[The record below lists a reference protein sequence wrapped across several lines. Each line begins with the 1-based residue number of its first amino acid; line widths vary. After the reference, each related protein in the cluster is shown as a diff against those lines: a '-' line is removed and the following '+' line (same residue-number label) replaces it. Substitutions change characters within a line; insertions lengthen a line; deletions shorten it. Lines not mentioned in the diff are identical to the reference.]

1 MAPVLCYLLLL
12 LFSYH
17 WTATT
22 ETSNEIVQVI
32 QVTES
37 QKVSLS
43 CNLDHTRTSSDLD
56 LIWLGPKRNEL
67 LYVNVG
73 YHHPEARLNA
83 TWGLSIY
90 RNVVQNTTWFTCNWN
105 GQSGNRHV
113 LPNRTSGKNDYV
125 DPDNIQE
132 KMKAYEK
139 EGYED
144 SSGNFSDEN
153 SSFPYISHKESERH
167 QPQGDLP
174 HSAMDPEYFSCDAPL
189 HRNWTKGTL
198 LWIQHDSLHQN
209 IVLINMTIR
218 RSIRYSLTMNA
229 GVVSLILPKVTLE
242 DAGNYSCQ
250 WKNQTRYFQLEVI
263 AKTVVLH
270 WIIWSVAT
278 GYMII
283 CLGSVFCFLRLR
295 QVNRARRQQKKLISH
310 NRRRYFYAKR
320 NKRSI
325 SNRIMVSAGNDD
337 VTEQIDA
344 YENMPPD
351 MGAQRGQ
358 RLLQKGKIL
367 PNTLIME
374 DEEEYECPD
383 SETELKSD
391 DDENYENTQEEVKP
405 GVVVLNDVLIYE
417 NNKDKV
423 TFDLHNGNSDD
434 SWYSN
439 KTEQVLE
446 NLIQD
451 QDPIAEDN
459 ENYINLEEECPT
471 SSGAARLIAG
481 LRLQLALDIHKD
493 RQDGGSEPSTGSQS
507 YEEMNGSLCPTA
519 SKLFYLHTNTSNEED
534 ADSYENMESPTS
546 LNSRRDGILD
556 PHGDNS
562 PSGSRWQHISV
573 PFGGDLRGGLLCSD

>member
-12 LFSYH
+12 WLSCH

-22 ETSNEIVQVI
+22 ETSKETLQVI

-37 QKVSLS
+37 QQVSLS
-43 CNLDHTRTSSDLD
+43 CGLDHYLTSGDLD

-67 LYVNVG
+67 LYVNMG
-73 YHHPEARLNA
+73 YHHPETRLNA
-83 TWGLSIY
+83 MWGLLIY
-90 RNVVQNTTWFTCNWN
+90 RIVVQNTTWFTCNWN
-105 GQSGNRHV
+105 GLSGNRHM
-113 LPNRTSGKNDYV
+113 LPNRTSGD
-125 DPDNIQE
+125 DSDNIQE

-139 EGYED
+139 EGYHG
-144 SSGNFSDEN
+144 GNFPDEN
-153 SSFPYISHKESERH
+153 KH
-167 QPQGDLP
+167 QEKLP
-174 HSAMDPEYFSCDAPL
+174 HSAMDPKYFSCDAPV
-189 HRNWTKGTL
+189 HRNWTEGTL
-198 LWIQHDSLHQN
+198 LWIQHDSPDQN

-218 RSIRYSLTMNA
+218 RSVHYSLDMNA
-229 GVVSLILPKVTLE
+229 SLVSLILPRVTLE

-250 WKNQTRYFQLEVI
+250 WKNQTCYFQLEVI
-263 AKTVVLH
+263 AKTVVWH
-270 WIIWSVAT
+270 WMIWSVAM
-278 GYMII
+278 GYMAV
-283 CLGSVFCFLRLR
+283 CLGSVFCFLKLR
-295 QVNRARRQQKKLISH
+295 QVNRARRQQKKLMSH

-337 VTEQIDA
+337 VIEQVDA
-344 YENMPPD
+344 YENMPLD
-351 MGAQRGQ
+351 MCAQRGQ

-367 PNTLIME
+367 PDTLKME
-374 DEEEYECPD
+374 DEEVYECPD
-383 SETELKSD
+383 SETELKS

-405 GVVVLNDVLIYE
+405 GDVALNDVLIYE

-423 TFDLHNGNSDD
+423 KFDLYNGNSADI
-434 SWYSN
+434 WYSN
-439 KTEQVLE
+439 KTEHVLE
-446 NLIQD
+446 NVTQD

-459 ENYINLEEECPT
+459 ENYINLEEECPMN
-471 SSGAARLIAG
+471 SGTARLIAG

-493 RQDGGSEPSTGSQS
+493 RQDGDSEPSTGSQS

-556 PHGDNS
+556 PHGEGS
-562 PSGSRWQHISV
+562 SSGSRWPHISV

>member
-12 LFSYH
+12 WVSYH

-22 ETSNEIVQVI
+22 ETTKETVQVI

-37 QKVSLS
+37 QQVSLS
-43 CNLDHTRTSSDLD
+43 CKLDHTLTSSDLK
-56 LIWLGPKRNEL
+56 LIWLGPKKNEL

-83 TWGLSIY
+83 MWGLSIY
-90 RNVVQNTTWFTCNWN
+90 RIVQNTTWFTCNWN
-105 GQSGNRHV
+105 GQSGNHHV
-113 LPNRTSGKNDYV
+113 LPNRTSGD
-125 DPDNIQE
+125 DSDGIQE

-139 EGYED
+139 EDYED
-144 SSGNFSDEN
+144 HSGNFSDGN
-153 SSFPYISHKESERH
+153 SSFPYVSPKESERH
-167 QPQGDLP
+167 QPQEDLLR
-174 HSAMDPEYFSCDAPL
+174 SAMDPENFSCDAPVF
-189 HRNWTKGTL
+189 RNWTEGTL
-198 LWIQHDSLHQN
+198 LWIQHDSADQN
-209 IVLINMTIR
+209 TVLINMTIR
-218 RSIRYSLTMNA
+218 RSVRYSLNMN
-229 GVVSLILPKVTLE
+229 GSLVSLILPRVSLE

-250 WKNQTRYFQLEVI
+250 WKNETRYFQLEVI
-263 AKTVVLH
+263 AKTVVWH
-270 WIIWSVAT
+270 WMIWSTAM

-283 CLGSVFCFLRLR
+283 CFGSVFCFLRIR
-295 QVNRARRQQKKLISH
+295 QVSRARRQQKKLMSH

-320 NKRSI
+320 NKRCVF
-325 SNRIMVSAGNDD
+325 NRIMVSAGNDD
-337 VTEQIDA
+337 QQVDA

-367 PNTLIME
+367 PNTLKIE

-405 GVVVLNDVLIYE
+405 GDVVLNDVLIYE
-417 NNKDKV
+417 NNQDKV
-423 TFDLHNGNSDD
+423 KFDLHNGNSAD

-439 KTEQVLE
+439 KTEVVLE
-446 NLIQD
+446 NLTQD

-459 ENYINLEEECPT
+459 ENYINLEEECPMN
-471 SSGAARLIAG
+471 SGAARLIAG

-493 RQDGGSEPSTGSQS
+493 RQDGGSEPSIGSQS

-534 ADSYENMESPTS
+534 ADSYENMESPTN
-546 LNSRRDGILD
+546 LNSRRDGTLD
-556 PHGDNS
+556 KHGEDS

-573 PFGGDLRGGLLCSD
+573 PYGSDFRGGLLCSD

>member
-12 LFSYH
+12 WLSYH
-17 WTATT
+17 WTTTT
-22 ETSNEIVQVI
+22 ETPKETVQVI
-32 QVTES
+32 QATES
-37 QKVSLS
+37 QQVSLS
-43 CNLDHTRTSSDLD
+43 CNLDHTLTSSDLE
-56 LIWLGPKRNEL
+56 LIWLGPKKNEL
-67 LYVNVG
+67 LYVNVE
-73 YHHPEARLNA
+73 YQHPEARLNA
-83 TWGLSIY
+83 MWGLSIY
-90 RNVVQNTTWFTCNWN
+90 RIVVQNTTWFTCNWN

-113 LPNRTSGKNDYV
+113 LPNRTSGD
-125 DPDNIQE
+125 DSDNIQE

-139 EGYED
+139 D
-144 SSGNFSDEN
+144 HSNFSDGNN
-153 SSFPYISHKESERH
+153 SFSYLSHKESEQH
-167 QPQGDLP
+167 QPQEDFP
-174 HSAMDPEYFSCDAPL
+174 RSAMDPEYFSCDAPV
-189 HRNWTKGTL
+189 HRNWTEGTL
-198 LWIQHDSLHQN
+198 LWIQHDSSDQN

-218 RSIRYSLTMNA
+218 RSVRYSLNMNA
-229 GVVSLILPKVTLE
+229 SLVSLILPRVTLE

-250 WKNQTRYFQLEVI
+250 WKNQKCYFQLEVI
-263 AKTVVLH
+263 AKTVVWH
-270 WIIWSVAT
+270 WMIWSVAM

-283 CLGSVFCFLRLR
+283 CLGSVFCFVRLR
-295 QVNRARRQQKKLISH
+295 QVNRARRQQKKLMSH
-310 NRRRYFYAKR
+310 DRRRYFYAKR
-320 NKRSI
+320 NKRCV
-325 SNRIMVSAGNDD
+325 SNRIMESAGNDD
-337 VTEQIDA
+337 VTEQVDA

-367 PNTLIME
+367 PNTLKME

-405 GVVVLNDVLIYE
+405 EDVVLNDVLIYE

-423 TFDLHNGNSDD
+423 TFELHNGNSAD

-446 NLIQD
+446 NLTQD

-459 ENYINLEEECPT
+459 ENYINLEEECPM

-556 PHGDNS
+556 KPGEHS

-573 PFGGDLRGGLLCSD
+573 PFGSDLRGGLLCSD

>member
-1 MAPVLCYLLLL
+1 MGPVLCYLILLWL
-12 LFSYH
+12 SYH
-17 WTATT
+17 YQWTAAT
-22 ETSNEIVQVI
+22 ETPKETLQVI

-43 CNLDHTRTSSDLD
+43 CNLDPNLTSSDLY
-56 LIWLGPKRNEL
+56 LVWLGPKRNEL

-83 TWGLSIY
+83 MWGLSIY
-90 RNVVQNTTWFTCNWN
+90 RTVVQNTTWFTCNWN
-105 GQSGNRHV
+105 GQSGTHHL
-113 LPNRTSGKNDYV
+113 LPNRTSGD
-125 DPDNIQE
+125 DSDNIQE

-139 EGYED
+139 ENYED
-144 SSGNFSDEN
+144 RTANFSDAN
-153 SSFPYISHKESERH
+153 SSFPYVSHKEAEAH
-167 QPQGDLP
+167 TLQKDLP
-174 HSAMDPEYFSCDAPL
+174 HSAMDPEYFSCDAPV
-189 HRNWTKGTL
+189 HRNWTEGTL
-198 LWIQHDSLHQN
+198 LWIQHDSSDQN

-218 RSIRYSLTMNA
+218 RSVRYSLNMNA
-229 GVVSLILPKVTLE
+229 SLVSLIFSRVTFE

-263 AKTVVLH
+263 AKTVVWH
-270 WIIWSVAT
+270 WMIWSVAT

-283 CLGSVFCFLRLR
+283 CLGSVFCFVKFR
-295 QVNRARRQQKKLISH
+295 QVNRSRRQQKKLMSH
-310 NRRRYFYAKR
+310 SGRRCFYARR
-320 NKRSI
+320 NKRSA
-325 SNRIMVSAGNDD
+325 SNRVMVSAGNDD
-337 VTEQIDA
+337 VIEQVDA

-351 MGAQRGQ
+351 MGAQCGQ

-367 PNTLIME
+367 PNTLKME

-405 GVVVLNDVLIYE
+405 GDVVLNDVLIYE

-423 TFDLHNGNSDD
+423 TFDLHNGNSAD
-434 SWYSN
+434 SWYCN

-446 NLIQD
+446 NLTQD
-451 QDPIAEDN
+451 PDPIAEDN
-459 ENYINLEEECPT
+459 ENYINLEEECPM
-471 SSGAARLIAG
+471 SSGTARLIAG
-481 LRLQLALDIHKD
+481 LRFQLALEIHKD

-519 SKLFYLHTNTSNEED
+519 SKLFYLHANTSNEED

-556 PHGDNS
+556 PHGEDS

-573 PFGGDLRGGLLCSD
+573 PFGGDLRSGLLCSD

>member
-1 MAPVLCYLLLL
+1 
-12 LFSYH
+12 
-17 WTATT
+17 
-22 ETSNEIVQVI
+22 
-32 QVTES
+32 
-37 QKVSLS
+37 
-43 CNLDHTRTSSDLD
+43 
-56 LIWLGPKRNEL
+56 
-67 LYVNVG
+67 
-73 YHHPEARLNA
+73 
-83 TWGLSIY
+83 
-90 RNVVQNTTWFTCNWN
+90 
-105 GQSGNRHV
+105 
-113 LPNRTSGKNDYV
+113 
-125 DPDNIQE
+125 
-132 KMKAYEK
+132 
-139 EGYED
+139 
-144 SSGNFSDEN
+144 
-153 SSFPYISHKESERH
+153 
-167 QPQGDLP
+167 
-174 HSAMDPEYFSCDAPL
+174 
-189 HRNWTKGTL
+189 
-198 LWIQHDSLHQN
+198 
-209 IVLINMTIR
+209 
-218 RSIRYSLTMNA
+218 
-229 GVVSLILPKVTLE
+229 
-242 DAGNYSCQ
+242 
-250 WKNQTRYFQLEVI
+250 
-263 AKTVVLH
+263 
-270 WIIWSVAT
+270 
-278 GYMII
+278 
-283 CLGSVFCFLRLR
+283 
-295 QVNRARRQQKKLISH
+295 
-310 NRRRYFYAKR
+310 
-320 NKRSI
+320 
-325 SNRIMVSAGNDD
+325 
-337 VTEQIDA
+337 
-344 YENMPPD
+344 MPPD

-573 PFGGDLRGGLLCSD
+573 PFGGDLRDTETAFQARSIQLQMLFQQKDQYILC

>member
-1 MAPVLCYLLLL
+1 
-12 LFSYH
+12 
-17 WTATT
+17 
-22 ETSNEIVQVI
+22 
-32 QVTES
+32 
-37 QKVSLS
+37 
-43 CNLDHTRTSSDLD
+43 
-56 LIWLGPKRNEL
+56 
-67 LYVNVG
+67 
-73 YHHPEARLNA
+73 
-83 TWGLSIY
+83 
-90 RNVVQNTTWFTCNWN
+90 
-105 GQSGNRHV
+105 
-113 LPNRTSGKNDYV
+113 
-125 DPDNIQE
+125 
-132 KMKAYEK
+132 
-139 EGYED
+139 
-144 SSGNFSDEN
+144 
-153 SSFPYISHKESERH
+153 
-167 QPQGDLP
+167 
-174 HSAMDPEYFSCDAPL
+174 
-189 HRNWTKGTL
+189 
-198 LWIQHDSLHQN
+198 
-209 IVLINMTIR
+209 
-218 RSIRYSLTMNA
+218 
-229 GVVSLILPKVTLE
+229 
-242 DAGNYSCQ
+242 
-250 WKNQTRYFQLEVI
+250 
-263 AKTVVLH
+263 
-270 WIIWSVAT
+270 
-278 GYMII
+278 
-283 CLGSVFCFLRLR
+283 
-295 QVNRARRQQKKLISH
+295 
-310 NRRRYFYAKR
+310 
-320 NKRSI
+320 
-325 SNRIMVSAGNDD
+325 
-337 VTEQIDA
+337 
-344 YENMPPD
+344 MPPD

-493 RQDGGSEPSTGSQS
+493 RQDGGSEPST
-507 YEEMNGSLCPTA
+507 
-519 SKLFYLHTNTSNEED
+519 D

-573 PFGGDLRGGLLCSD
+573 PFGGDLRDTETAFQARSIQLQMLFQQKDQYILC